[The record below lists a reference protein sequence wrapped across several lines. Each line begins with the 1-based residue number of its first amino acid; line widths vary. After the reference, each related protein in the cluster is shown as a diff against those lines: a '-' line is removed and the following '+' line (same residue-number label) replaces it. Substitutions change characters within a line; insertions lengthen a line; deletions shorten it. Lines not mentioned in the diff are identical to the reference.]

1 MYTLGIPDRQKRR
14 TLGYLKQSWID
25 FEEHTAMEGFFDVS
39 FPGMDEEGFRD
50 ITIKLKQQGVTIIGA
65 DEELTE
71 RKIMKLTDLI
81 TEDFS
86 KNLDESESEN
96 IIQALKNTLQ
106 VWETKQYPDD
116 KTRWEEY
123 FIDIEELIQD
133 FEEERSIDTPAPS
146 SLADLQEQEQKVRK
160 LIRKTLRK

>member
-14 TLGYLKQSWID
+14 TLGYLKQQWIE

-39 FPGMDEEGFRD
+39 FPGIDEEGFRD
-50 ITIKLKQQGVTIIGA
+50 ITTKLKQQGVTIIGA

-81 TEDFS
+81 KEDFS
-86 KNLDESESEN
+86 KNLNEN
-96 IIQALKNTLQ
+96 EGDTIIQALKNILVT
-106 VWETKQYPDD
+106 WETKQYPDD

-123 FIDIEELIQD
+123 YIDIEELIQD
-133 FEEERSIDTPAPS
+133 FEENPS
-146 SLADLQEQEQKVRK
+146 ADSPLPGSLASLKEIKLRK